1 MELTTNLN
9 GNILILVVGLVI
21 KMKENLDHLP
31 KNCQAELD
39 DEDGICGRDI
49 TNIHRMY
56 RSLGFCEEHWCE
68 NADALW
74 EEFCMTREACR

>member
-1 MELTTNLN
+1 MAT
-9 GNILILVVGLVI
+9 
-21 KMKENLDHLP
+21 MKENLDHLP

-39 DEDGICGRDI
+39 DDDGICGEDI
-49 TNIHRMY
+49 EHIHRQY
-56 RSLGFCEEHWCE
+56 RSMGFCEKHWCE

>member
-1 MELTTNLN
+1 MTN
-9 GNILILVVGLVI
+9 I
-21 KMKENLDHLP
+21 KQHSYTEEEMKENLDHLP
-31 KNCQAELD
+31 KICQAELD
-39 DEDGICGRDI
+39 DEEGICGRDI

-56 RSLGFCEEHWCE
+56 RSMGFCEKHWCE

>member
-1 MELTTNLN
+1 MIITV
-9 GNILILVVGLVI
+9 LVGVLVNVMRGEI

-31 KNCQAELD
+31 KECEVCGD
-39 DEDGICGRDI
+39 DIE
-49 TNIHRMY
+49 NIHRQY
-56 RSLGFCEEHWCE
+56 RSLGFCERHWCE

>member
-1 MELTTNLN
+1 MAT
-9 GNILILVVGLVI
+9 I
-21 KMKENLDHLP
+21 KENLDHLP
-31 KNCQAELD
+31 KICQAELD

-56 RSLGFCEEHWCE
+56 RSMSFCEEHWCE